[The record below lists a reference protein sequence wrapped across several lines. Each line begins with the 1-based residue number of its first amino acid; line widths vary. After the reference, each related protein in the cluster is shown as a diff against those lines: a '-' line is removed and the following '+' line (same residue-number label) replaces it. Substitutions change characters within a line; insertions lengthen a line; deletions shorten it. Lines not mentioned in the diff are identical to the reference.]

1 MSIDGRTLDETQMA
15 AEVLSW
21 QKKGRRSASPKMPFY
36 PEMRGNFSYEL
47 LGTETMDGQ
56 ATWKIGFAP
65 IKPAQEYAV
74 GTMYVSKSDHD
85 IVRMISKPSK
95 TSSVVKKLDMVMTFA
110 KEQGYWLLNKFE
122 MQAKIKVKFLITF
135 ANVNFTLEDNYS
147 DFRLNMEIPDSLFRD
162 VK

>member
-1 MSIDGRTLDETQMA
+1 
-15 AEVLSW
+15 
-21 QKKGRRSASPKMPFY
+21 
-36 PEMRGNFSYEL
+36 
-47 LGTETMDGQ
+47 
-56 ATWKIGFAP
+56 
-65 IKPAQEYAV
+65 
-74 GTMYVSKSDHD
+74 
-85 IVRMISKPSK
+85 
-95 TSSVVKKLDMVMTFA
+95 VVKKLDMVMTFA